1 MSKKAS
7 QDALSDLHAAL
18 AEALAKRIREGTA
31 TAADLAVAKGFLK
44 DNGITADLRPGSPL
58 QSILD
63 AADEA
68 PFDED
73 EEIAR
78 QSAIFAGAPHG
89 TA

>member
-18 AEALAKRIREGTA
+18 AKALADKIRDGTA

-63 AADEA
+63 ANDDA

-73 EEIAR
+73 EEIER
-78 QSAIFAGAPHG
+78 QAAIFSGPVSGRA
-89 TA
+89 